1 MLARNFALALAL
13 ALLGV
18 GLVSFGIAC
27 HIAFM
32 LGLRNE
38 RGRLRKLGI
47 VHAES
52 TFSVSLALFV
62 AVLMLLIGALAVLSM
77 AYTIGPFR

>member
-1 MLARNFALALAL
+1 MLARNFALAL

-18 GLVSFGIAC
+18 GLVSFGIAY
-27 HIAFM
+27 HIACM

-38 RGRLRKLGI
+38 RRRLRKLGI

-52 TFSVSLALFV
+52 TFPVSLALFV